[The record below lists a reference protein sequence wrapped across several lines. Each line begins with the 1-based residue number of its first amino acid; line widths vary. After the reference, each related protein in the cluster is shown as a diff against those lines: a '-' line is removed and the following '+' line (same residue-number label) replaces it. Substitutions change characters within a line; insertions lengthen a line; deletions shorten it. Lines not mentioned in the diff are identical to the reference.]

1 MKSFIRRLIP
11 ESVIQH
17 YHTFKARTAAL
28 WYGYPTKRLIV
39 IGITGTK
46 GKTSTANYVWSVL
59 HAGHFRV
66 GLIGTANIRIDTDE
80 RMNEHHMTMPGPWIL
95 QKLFREM
102 LDAGCTHVVM
112 EATSEGMKYNRHL
125 GIIFDYAIFT
135 NLTPEHLPS
144 HGGSFERYKSE
155 KTKLFQ
161 ALTHP
166 RKVIDGRTVKT
177 VNIVNADSDHAPV
190 FASFEADMHQSFGL
204 VVGDVHAQN
213 VAEHTHGVKFS
224 YQDALFELSIPGLF
238 NVYNA
243 LPAIIVGHCEQI
255 PTALIQQGLRD
266 LSLIPGRMERI
277 DAGQP
282 FTLIVDYAHEKVS
295 MNGVLDTARAMS
307 PDGKIIVL
315 LGAEGGGRDKA
326 KREHMGIAAGKK
338 ADYVILSNVDPY
350 EDDPQEIVDDIAQHV
365 RKEGKVD
372 GENLFCILDRRDG
385 IRKALSLA
393 HDGDVVLLTGKGAE
407 QSMIIGGKAIPWDDR
422 TITQELLQELG
433 YTVKQ

>member
-1 MKSFIRRLIP
+1 
-11 ESVIQH
+11 
-17 YHTFKARTAAL
+17 
-28 WYGYPTKRLIV
+28 
-39 IGITGTK
+39 
-46 GKTSTANYVWSVL
+46 
-59 HAGHFRV
+59 
-66 GLIGTANIRIDTDE
+66 
-80 RMNEHHMTMPGPWIL
+80 MPGPWIL

-350 EDDPQEIVDDIAQHV
+350 EDDPQEIVNDIAQHV